1 MRTSSGISLDFM
13 NIYLYPKSYSK
24 TLTPI
29 ACIVKDSFASI
40 FHKNCSY
47 FIHRQSCFLLSKR
60 VVTHKDAF
68 CDKISAH
75 SSFHLQL
82 QQKFFSLLQDRR
94 NYASCLFKQLPSF
107 SQACHFVHQ
116 NMGHSVKSFGCTTAA
131 ASSQQTRVI
140 QPSASFSG
148 NVQNVFDLLKYQ
160 HFTTQT

>member
-1 MRTSSGISLDFM
+1 MRTSRGISLDFM

-29 ACIVKDSFASI
+29 TCIVKDSFATI

-60 VVTHKDAF
+60 VVTQKDAF

-82 QQKFFSLLQDRR
+82 QQKFLVHSRTEEIMPPVSLNNFQAFLKPVT
-94 NYASCLFKQLPSF
+94 LFIRTWDIRQELRVYNCCCFQPANQSDPTLRLLLW
-107 SQACHFVHQ
+107 Q
-116 NMGHSVKSFGCTTAA
+116 CTKC
-131 ASSQQTRVI
+131 
-140 QPSASFSG
+140 F
-148 NVQNVFDLLKYQ
+148 
-160 HFTTQT
+160 